1 MPGYI
6 IMDAPE
12 SKTLRFIVSR
22 PGTRLDSYLAEVLP
36 QFSRA
41 YLQKLIGQGHVLVN
55 GQVVK
60 ASRRLLADDGI
71 TVGLPPLPAP
81 PAAEP
86 ASLHIVYEDEEVI
99 VVDKPAGL
107 TVHPAPWHPDH
118 TLVNALLAH
127 CPALSESGELARPGI
142 VHRLDK
148 NTSGLIVIAKNEAA
162 HAALSDQF
170 KSQTVTKGY
179 LVLVKGKVFP
189 REGVV
194 ELPLGRDP
202 RNRKRMAVVER
213 GREAVTRYR
222 VERYFGDYSLLE
234 VVPGTGRTHQIRVH
248 LSAVGYPVV
257 GDSTYGVKSDYL
269 PRQFI
274 HAHRLGFR
282 LPSTR
287 RYLEF
292 SSPLPQELRQ
302 VLEKLE
308 GC

>member
-1 MPGYI
+1 
-6 IMDAPE
+6 MDSPE
-12 SKTLRFIVSR
+12 SKILRFVVSR
-22 PGTRLDSYLAEVLP
+22 PGVRLDGYLAEVLP

-41 YLQKLIGQGHVLVN
+41 YLQKLIGQGRVLVN

-60 ASRRLLADDGI
+60 ASRRLLADDSI

-86 ASLHIVYEDEEVI
+86 ASLPIVYEDEEVI

-127 CPALSESGELARPGI
+127 CPALAESGELVRPGI

-162 HAALSDQF
+162 HAALSNQF
-170 KSQTVTKGY
+170 KNQTVTKSY

-189 REGVV
+189 REGAI

-202 RNRKRMAVVER
+202 RTRKKMAVVEK
-213 GREAVTRYR
+213 GREAVTHYR

-234 VVPGTGRTHQIRVH
+234 VVPKTGRTHQIRVH

-274 HAHRLGFR
+274 HAHRLGFH
-282 LPSTR
+282 LPSSR
-287 RYLEF
+287 RYMEF
-292 SSPLPQELRQ
+292 SSPLPQELKQ
-302 VLEKLE
+302 ALERLE